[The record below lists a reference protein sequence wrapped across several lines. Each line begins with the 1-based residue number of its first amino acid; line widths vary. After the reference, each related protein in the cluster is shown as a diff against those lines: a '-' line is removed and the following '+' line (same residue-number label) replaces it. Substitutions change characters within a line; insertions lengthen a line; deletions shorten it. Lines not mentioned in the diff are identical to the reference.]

1 MTACPYISVKYPVS
15 PWGHPNIAGS
25 ITPAVSA
32 LVQSVLTMVVKLS
45 NV

>member
-25 ITPAVSA
+25 IMPAASV
-32 LVQSVLTMVVKLS
+32 LVQNVSTMVVKLS